1 MTFLQKKPV
10 SAGDILTIKLQTA
23 EELIVRVER
32 EEENTLTVSSPLT
45 LTYGAQGVGMTAW
58 IVTGEPEAHITIDKS
73 KIMCMT
79 PTLKKAADQY
89 VQSTSGVKPVN
100 RN

>member
-1 MTFLQKKPV
+1 MTFLLKKPV
-10 SAGDILTIKLQTA
+10 SIGDILTIKLQTA
-23 EELIVRVER
+23 EELIVRVEKD
-32 EEENTLTVSSPLT
+32 EENTLTVSTPLT

-58 IVTGEPEAHITIDKS
+58 IVTGEPNAHIVLDKS

-79 PTLKKAADQY
+79 PTIKKAADQY
-89 VQSTSGVKPVN
+89 IQSTIGVKPVN